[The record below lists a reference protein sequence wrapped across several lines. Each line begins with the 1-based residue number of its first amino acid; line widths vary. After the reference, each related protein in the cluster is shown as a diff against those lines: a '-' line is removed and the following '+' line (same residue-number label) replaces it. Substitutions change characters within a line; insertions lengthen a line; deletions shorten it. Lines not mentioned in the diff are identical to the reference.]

1 MLGAIRNKS
10 KGWVAYLIVGLITV
24 PFALFGIQDY
34 ASRSANTSIAKVDGE
49 DIDIN
54 IYYQELNSQQRNLQ
68 QQLGAAYTQEIDN
81 TLKQTLLDSLINE
94 KLEDAMEKV
103 KKGKKITARFTHLEL
118 KEYEAEEIPHLD
130 NNFDIYNSL
139 QGDIDLEFN
148 EITKPS
154 LPPK

>member
-1 MLGAIRNKS
+1 MLNEE
-10 KGWVAYLIVGLITV
+10 GLILSK
-24 PFALFGIQDY
+24 PRFL
-34 ASRSANTSIAKVDGE
+34 
-49 DIDIN
+49 
-54 IYYQELNSQQRNLQ
+54 
-68 QQLGAAYTQEIDN
+68 EIPY
-81 TLKQTLLDSLINE
+81 DSLINE

-103 KKGKKITARFTHLEL
+103 KKGKTITARFTHLEL